1 MRLEKIDSTP
11 EGQGAI
17 LVLSLIS
24 IIREP
29 SVKSNGKS
37 DGENM

>member
-1 MRLEKIDSTP
+1 MRLDKIDSTP
-11 EGQGAI
+11 EGHGAI

-29 SVKSNGKS
+29 SVKS